1 MAPIRILV
9 AAVALLAASAC
20 GGDDSQPEVS
30 TTTSTTLSATSSVP
44 VSVGQTTSTVGGRTS
59 ATSPTRNVRDWD
71 GVRFDIGIVDRID
84 RTEDGLTLIVFDRV
98 QLETEGGRKSGKDFT
113 EEPIVV
119 GNTDYPFVNDNKS
132 LRTYVAQR
140 NVDVLRIANVRQTCA
155 DGSSAPP
162 QWEAV
167 TVDQV
172 VARSLW
178 KEYPQVSLTFSPEG
192 FVSRLRLSSG
202 C

>member
-1 MAPIRILV
+1 MA
-9 AAVALLAASAC
+9 
-20 GGDDSQPEVS
+20 
-30 TTTSTTLSATSSVP
+30 ATSSVP
-44 VSVGQTTSTVGGRTS
+44 ASVGQTTSTVTTS

-119 GNTDYPFVNDNKS
+119 GNTDYPFVNDNRS
-132 LRTYVAQR
+132 LRTYVASR

-178 KEYPQVSLTFSPEG
+178 KDYPQVSLTFTPDG